1 MTCMISVEEARKAIL
16 ARIEV
21 LPAEKIFMNEASG
34 RCLAEDVVSS
44 VDIPPWDNSAM
55 DGYAVNIKDIV
66 SVPFSLPVSQNIPAG
81 ATPSNLKKGTAAKI
95 MTGAPVPVGAD
106 AVVMKEDTEETPGR
120 VIIRKK
126 PGKNENIRFKGEDIE
141 KGTVVLRN
149 GAMISPSHA
158 GLLASIRKSL
168 VYCRQVPRIAILTT
182 GNELE
187 DLDEVSSSGKIASS
201 NAYTLISLI
210 RQAGGE
216 PVNLGIARD
225 DRIHLEKCLS
235 AAGRADLIVT
245 CGGVSVG
252 DYDLIKDIMTSGDNS
267 MEFWKVAMKPGK
279 PLAFG
284 KIAGRPAIGL
294 PGNPAAVFAGFF
306 QFVRPA
312 LLKMAGAERLSLPRI
327 KARLKGTIKKK
338 TDASSY
344 IMAALSLWPEP
355 EVTPSLR
362 HDKGPLSGVASA
374 NCFIV
379 LPRGTLIAEK
389 DTFVECEIFNHLT
402 L

>member
-1 MTCMISVEEARKAIL
+1 VI
-16 ARIEV
+16 
-21 LPAEKIFMNEASG
+21 
-34 RCLAEDVVSS
+34 SS

-66 SVPFSLPVSQNIPAG
+66 SVPVRLPVSQNIPAG
-81 ATPSNLKKGTAAKI
+81 ATPLRLKKGTAARI
-95 MTGAPVPVGAD
+95 MTGAPVPGGAD
-106 AVVMKEDTEETPGR
+106 AVVMREDTEETSEK
-120 VIIRKK
+120 VLIRKK
-126 PGKNENIRFKGEDIE
+126 PGKNENIRFKGEDIK
-141 KGTVVLRN
+141 KGSIVL
-149 GAMISPSHA
+149 GKGVMISPIHA
-158 GLLASIRKSL
+158 GLFASIRKFL
-168 VYCRQVPRIAILTT
+168 VYCRQVPRIAILST

-187 DLDEVSSSGKIASS
+187 DLDEESSSGKIASS
-201 NAYTLISLI
+201 NAYALISLI

-216 PVNLGIARD
+216 PINLGIARD
-225 DRIHLEKCLS
+225 ERKHLEKCLS
-235 AAGRADLIVT
+235 AASRADLILT

-284 KIAGRPAIGL
+284 TIAGRPAIGL
-294 PGNPAAVFAGFF
+294 PGNPAAVVASFY

-312 LLKMAGAERLSLPRI
+312 VLKMAGAERLSLPRI
-327 KARLKGTIKKK
+327 KARLNGEIKKK

-344 IMAALSLWPEP
+344 IMAVLSLWPEP
-355 EVTPSLR
+355 EVSPSLR
-362 HDKGPLSGVASA
+362 HDTGPLSATASA

-379 LPRGTLIAEK
+379 LPKGALIAEK
-389 DTFVECEIFNHLT
+389 DTFVECEIFNPLT

>member
-1 MTCMISVEEARKAIL
+1 MISVEEARKAIL
-16 ARIEV
+16 TRVEV
-21 LPAEKIFMNEASG
+21 LPAEKVFVNEVAG

-66 SVPFSLPVSQNIPAG
+66 SVPASLPVSQNIPAG
-81 ATPSNLKKGTAAKI
+81 ATPSRLKKGTAAKI
-95 MTGAPVPVGAD
+95 MTGAPVPGGAD
-106 AVVMKEDTEETPGR
+106 AVIMREDTGEMSGQ
-120 VIIRKK
+120 VIIRKN
-126 PGKNENIRFKGEDIE
+126 PGKNENIRFRGEDIRKGTIVLE
-141 KGTVVLRN
+141 KGS
-149 GAMISPSHA
+149 MISPSHA
-158 GLLASIRKSL
+158 GLFASIRKFL
-168 VYCRQVPRIAILTT
+168 VYCHQVPRIAILAT
-182 GNELE
+182 GNELG
-187 DLDEVSSSGKIASS
+187 DLDEDNSSGKIASS

-225 DRIHLEKCLS
+225 DIKHLEKCLS
-235 AAGRADLIVT
+235 AAGSADLIVT

-252 DYDLIKDIMTSGDNS
+252 DFDLIKDIMTSGNNS
-267 MEFWKVAMKPGK
+267 MNFWKVAMNPGK

-284 KIAGRPAIGL
+284 TIEGRPAIGL
-294 PGNPAAVFAGFF
+294 PGNPAAVFAAFF

-312 LLKMAGAERLSLPRI
+312 ILKMSGSEKLLLPRI
-327 KARLKGTIKKK
+327 KARLNKEIRKKK
-338 TDASSY
+338 DTSSY

-355 EVTPSLR
+355 EVSPSTGK
-362 HDKGPLSGVASA
+362 DKGPLSATASA

-379 LPRGTLIAEK
+379 LPEGTLIAEK